1 MSAILGSEGSDANVY
16 LQNANQKRKWDEYI
30 DDADGANAEAHTH
43 RRRARE
49 LDEQRDENVELA
61 Y

>member
-1 MSAILGSEGSDANVY
+1 MVSDANVCV
-16 LQNANQKRKWDEYI
+16 QQANQKRKWDEYI
-30 DDADGANAEAHTH
+30 DDDDGANAEAHTH

-49 LDEQRDENVELA
+49 LDEQRVENIELA